1 MSMAFMQ
8 LAKPFSC
15 MRHRSWLTW
24 SMHARDT
31 ISGASRLQSY
41 KVERLAG
48 HVNLNGLEGHESRD
62 LHFPTVSKCKTVNRT
77 TLDLRSSHEIVP
89 QA

>member
-1 MSMAFMQ
+1 M
-8 LAKPFSC
+8 
-15 MRHRSWLTW
+15 TW